1 MKRIF
6 ILILALMLIALP
18 SLAEPMTGLAF
29 TTGTAEDGSLMF
41 YFEDLSLRLPADWQ
55 EKVLAEP
62 SGNSLAFYHR
72 ASYEK
77 YLEEG
82 LENGGFL
89 FSLGASVN
97 SSFSEL
103 PAFEYLG
110 FSEISCMNYYLE
122 LPSDYPAYMGD
133 EAVRAEYDAMYAQIG
148 QIAQDAVIYGEDTA
162 APQDDVE
169 ATDDTAPQDDVE
181 ATDDAGQGNQH
192 L

>member
-18 SLAEPMTGLAF
+18 TLAEPMTGLAF

-169 ATDDTAPQDDVE
+169 AMDDAMPQDD
-181 ATDDAGQGNQH
+181 AQGNQH